1 MDWGVRIERCL
12 ESQLDLEMLSYD
24 TVLMQVAGVISEYH
38 VEKLDSIISSIG
50 MQVSHTRWVRGF
62 LPP

>member
-1 MDWGVRIERCL
+1 M